1 MNVDRTTI
9 KNSSLGEHHMVW
21 NAKTKLYT
29 DDLKY
34 KVQAIWNI
42 YLLDAVLPKEFS
54 TVAVQEKKITGENAY
69 YAHSKF
75 LRNYI
80 LLSVNFHFIL
90 FSFVKTRAN
99 GRNIV
104 GCYML
109 HLFEHLVACR
119 WMLLRG
125 CCVKFETGQTFR
137 PRTPN
142 VSFVP
147 WSPKRSATM
156 LDPFAQLFQHC
167 WGHARWLRTV
177 YKDLWVVSLPRCTAG
192 PNIVES
198 CCIRLHTT
206 ANTHATTPNI
216 FGATMLRVVASV
228 CAQPNCW
235 NIFWRFDDLKQFL
248 FRLKWDLT
256 GQRFLVILNLKIF
269 WWVLLVLHGFF
280 CSLLNCKLAILPA
293 I

>member
-1 MNVDRTTI
+1 MNVDGTTI

-29 DDLKY
+29 DELKY

-109 HLFEHLVACR
+109 RLFAHLVACSC
-119 WMLLRG
+119 MLLRG

-167 WGHARWLRTV
+167 WGHARSLRMV
-177 YKDLWVVSLPRCTAG
+177 YKDLLVVSFHDAPQVSTLLGVA
-192 PNIVES
+192 
-198 CCIRLHTT
+198 
-206 ANTHATTPNI
+206 
-216 FGATMLRVVASV
+216 ASV
-228 CAQPNCW
+228 CRQLPTRTQQLPTFLAQQCW
-235 NIFWRFDDLKQFL
+235 ELLRPFARS
-248 FRLKWDLT
+248 LT
-256 GQRFLVILNLKIF
+256 VEIYFGALMI
-269 WWVLLVLHGFF
+269 
-280 CSLLNCKLAILPA
+280 
-293 I
+293 